1 MVIQVPVTVE
11 LIRVLQYAAPSACG
25 GWRLFTVGEYEPK
38 VHAAT
43 TPHAHV
49 RPGNRAAHVGGTLPT
64 HKGGSVTAAAS
75 ADAGRRR
82 PA

>member
-43 TPHAHV
+43 TTTCTC
-49 RPGNRAAHVGGTLPT
+49 AAR
-64 HKGGSVTAAAS
+64 K
-75 ADAGRRR
+75 
-82 PA
+82 